1 MVLTIEGG
9 ALEDYPHSVS
19 SLLQHN
25 PALKENSARL
35 VGEKTQVVLDAKSFL
50 SLTPSNTPFSTSY
63 LTSEHVSAKFFVTR
77 ISLVHTFRGDR
88 ILSRKA
94 S

>member
-1 MVLTIEGG
+1 MTIDYPRMVLTIEGG

-35 VGEKTQVVLDAKSFL
+35 VGEKTQVVLDARAFL
-50 SLTPSNTPFSTSY
+50 
-63 LTSEHVSAKFFVTR
+63 
-77 ISLVHTFRGDR
+77 
-88 ILSRKA
+88 
-94 S
+94 